1 MTDNN
6 SIKEKIKQI
15 DKNISQAIDS
25 FNEMIDSMNKKTD
38 DINLRIINLKKEFN
52 IKLTDEENKF
62 FFETNRI
69 N

>member
-15 DKNISQAIDS
+15 DETISQATDS
-25 FNEMIDSMNKKTD
+25 MNKMIDSMNKKTD

-52 IKLTDEENKF
+52 IKLTDQENNFLFNNKC
-62 FFETNRI
+62 
-69 N
+69 